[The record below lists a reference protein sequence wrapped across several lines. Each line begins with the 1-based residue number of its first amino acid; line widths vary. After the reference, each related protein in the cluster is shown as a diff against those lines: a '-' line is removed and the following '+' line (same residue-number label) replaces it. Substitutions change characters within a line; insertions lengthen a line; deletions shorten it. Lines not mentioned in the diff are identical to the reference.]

1 MVLGLYNHS
10 GRIQYTYVFS
20 LNTIDNSSVN
30 GEQEINKRKKEVTF
44 KITSYILKGIQNIDC
59 MPNTCSYVP
68 HCTNDHRCQQYCF

>member
-30 GEQEINKRKKEVTF
+30 GEQEINKIKK
-44 KITSYILKGIQNIDC
+44 
-59 MPNTCSYVP
+59 
-68 HCTNDHRCQQYCF
+68 R